1 MQLEWNRFLEG
12 LALFKQYQGLLW
24 LCCIATF
31 VVLYKQRKLKQNAL
45 WITAL
50 MLGIA
55 VFFPVTAIVL
65 LKAYTP
71 YFNWLDL
78 QGVFPISLLMG
89 YLGATLFSYLKKQAV
104 PGHRAKAGMQAVIA
118 MACVVIVFLTATN
131 FHGFDERGKAD
142 RNGVPVEVS
151 EVFDALKEYVGEE
164 AIVLAAPSNVLQYTR
179 LYNYDWKQLY
189 GRDLWDPKA
198 ASYIDSAYKEEY
210 QYYEYLEKIE
220 PELEVRDGFAPLVET
235 GKADCIIV
243 PHLWT
248 YWMEEMDGFEVI
260 SLTDSYVGIIKK
272 DLLK

>member
-12 LALFKQYQGLLW
+12 VALFKQYQGFVW

-31 VVLYKQRKLKQNAL
+31 VILHKQHKLNKNAL
-45 WITAL
+45 WVTAL
-50 MLGIA
+50 LLGIL
-55 VFFPVTAIVL
+55 VFLPVTAIVL
-65 LKAYTP
+65 LKGYTP

-78 QGVFPISLLMG
+78 QGVFPIVLLMG
-89 YLGATLFSYLKKQAV
+89 YLGVTLFSYLQKQAV
-104 PGHRAKAGMQAVIA
+104 PGLRAKAGVQVVIA
-118 MACVVIVFLTATN
+118 MACVVVIFVTATN

-142 RNGVPVEVS
+142 NHGVPVEVS
-151 EVFDALKEYVGEE
+151 EVFDALAEYVGEE
-164 AIVLAAPSNVLQYTR
+164 PVVLAAPSNVLQYTR
-179 LYNYDWKQLY
+179 LYNHNWKQLY

-198 ASYIDSAYKEEY
+198 ASYIDSAYEEEY

-220 PELEVRDGFAPLVET
+220 PELEARDGFAPLVEA

-248 YWMEEMDGFEVI
+248 YWMEEMEGFEVI